1 MITNNKIIN
10 ILENNTK
17 KRSKMG
23 TVELGDDVIDFVLG
37 ATTFTLSHR
46 PCRFDVLL
54 DYRSLHSENS
64 ISALFHVFSN
74 DIKY

>member
-1 MITNNKIIN
+1 
-10 ILENNTK
+10 
-17 KRSKMG
+17 MG